1 MTAPIKTGRTLRE
14 AIIARMAL
22 LVLGSISLLSL
33 SYVLFGLKPTIDQ
46 IAEAQFSVAVSEVNA
61 NLDRVFEPVRTLL
74 PMALG
79 WLGHQPPSVEDPGS
93 FNRLFK
99 PMLENNPHMTSVV
112 AGTTTGQGW
121 LLLQLSGGV
130 WRNRL
135 TDVPRWGQLQ
145 HFIEWKSSEDIVT
158 RSESI
163 DYDPR
168 QRAWFKAALE
178 GAEAQVQWTE
188 PYTFFTTGDP
198 GITASM
204 RSPSGNGEHL
214 ILGFDLMLR
223 DLSSA
228 TINARLSPN
237 GMAMILTDDLRV
249 LALPRPPAGTL
260 AETWSAR
267 ILKPSSELGIAA
279 IDDALERWRSGAA
292 PAGQTLHFSSDDQD
306 WLVAIRPY
314 HLGNL
319 NLNVMVLAP
328 ASDLYPA
335 WRSIVW
341 LVAGTM
347 VTVLLLAIMLARD
360 QAGRIARPLE
370 QLLAAS
376 ERLGKLDFTGS
387 APIKSGI
394 SEVDRL
400 AHEQEAARILLNE
413 NQHRLLAHEH
423 SLRQQIEA
431 LQRAEARLSYVGHHD
446 ALTDLPNRLLL
457 TDRLK
462 QAISRAARLE
472 KRVALLFIDL
482 DNFKTINDTLGHD
495 VGDQLLCTAAT
506 RLAGLIRAS
515 DTVGRLGGDE
525 FVVLLEGLED
535 NHFAGQCAVNILNA
549 LARPFELDERALY
562 VTASIG
568 ISMYPD
574 DGIEVAT
581 LLRNADAAMYKA
593 KGCGRNAYRFY
604 TESMTREA
612 VERLALQGMLRR
624 AVERNEFVL
633 HFQPQVSLYDG
644 RLTGI
649 EALIRWQ
656 HPQRGLVAPSEFIPL
671 AEESGA
677 IFAIGQWVLEEAC
690 RTWHDLAATGL
701 DIPTIAVNL
710 SVVQLRQQDFAAQL
724 RQTLAEYRVPREA
737 IEIELTESVFLET
750 QDALD
755 LLKELGESGSRLSLD
770 DFGTGYSSLSYLK
783 RLPFQKLKIDKSF
796 VGGIGTGKEADALVR
811 SVIGLGHALELTLVA
826 EGVETPRQARFLRQ
840 HYCDEGQG
848 YLFARPLPIA
858 ELVAWASTRT
868 GKTPASAA
876 PDTEYAHP
884 EQDAADQ

>member
-1 MTAPIKTGRTLRE
+1 MIAPITTGRTLRE

-46 IAEAQFSVAVSEVNA
+46 IAEAQFSVAVSEVTA

-79 WLGHQPPSVEDPGS
+79 WLEHQPPSVDDPDS

-99 PMLENNPHMTSVV
+99 PMLEHSPHLTSVV
-112 AGTTTGQGW
+112 AGTTTGKGW

-145 HFIEWKSSEDIVT
+145 HFFEWKSGENIST
-158 RSESI
+158 HSESI

-168 QRAWFKAALE
+168 QRAWFKAALD
-178 GAEAQVQWTE
+178 GAEAQVQWTK

-198 GITASM
+198 GITASI
-204 RSPSGNGEHL
+204 RTPSGEGEQF

-237 GMAMILTDDLRV
+237 GIAMILTEDLRV
-249 LALPRPPAGTL
+249 LALPRPPSGTL

-267 ILKPSSELGIAA
+267 ILQQSSELGIAA
-279 IDDALERWRSGAA
+279 IDAALERWRSVAA
-292 PAGQTLHFSSDDQD
+292 SAGQTLHFSSDDQD
-306 WLVAIRPY
+306 WLVAVRPY

-319 NLNVMVLAP
+319 SFNVMVLAP

-335 WRSIVW
+335 WRSMAW

-347 VTVLLLAIMLARD
+347 VTVLLLAIMLARN
-360 QAGRIARPLE
+360 QARRIARPLE

-376 ERLGKLDFTGS
+376 ERLGKLDFSGS

-400 AHEQEAARILLNE
+400 AHEQEAARILLSE

-423 SLRQQIEA
+423 NLHQQIEA
-431 LQRAEARLSYVGHHD
+431 LQQAEARLSYAGHHD

-506 RLAGLIRAS
+506 RLASLIRAS

-525 FVVLLEGLED
+525 FVVLLDGLD
-535 NHFAGQCAVNILNA
+535 NNHFAGQCAANILNA
-549 LARPFELDERALY
+549 LARPFEMDERALY

-574 DGIEVAT
+574 DGVEVAT

-593 KGCGRNAYRFY
+593 KGCGRNTYRFY

-612 VERLALQGMLRR
+612 VERLALQGMLRS

-671 AEESGA
+671 AEESGT
-677 IFAIGQWVLEEAC
+677 IFAIGQWVLEESC
-690 RTWHDLAATGL
+690 RTWHDLAAKGIH
-701 DIPTIAVNL
+701 IPGIAVNL
-710 SVVQLRQQDFAAQL
+710 SVVQLRQQDFVTRL
-724 RQTLAEYRVPREA
+724 RQTLTEYGVPREA

-750 QDALD
+750 EDALD
-755 LLKELGESGSRLSLD
+755 LLKELGKSGSRLSLD

-848 YLFARPLPIA
+848 YLFAKPLPIA
-858 ELVAWASTRT
+858 ELVAWVSARTR
-868 GKTPASAA
+868 KSPDSACS
-876 PDTEYAHP
+876 DTKDAHP
-884 EQDAADQ
+884 EQDAANQ